1 MTPSALSA
9 LLLLACALPFNSA
22 QSSCSGR
29 CGEEYYRG
37 SMCQCDYDC
46 LTHEECC
53 KDYESQ
59 CTTSDS
65 CKGRCGESFKRGR
78 QCDCDPDCARYS
90 KCCPDYK
97 SQCGIE
103 DTKKPASTTTT
114 KTSSCNNVNDDKPKV
129 VTTTSTRP
137 ASTTTPKT
145 SSCDNIIDHKPKE
158 PEPPQIQPTEEPE
171 MTPNP
176 QEELNEDLSDDQLM
190 PLVTPEPELQDEQ
203 GDDVK
208 GETWP
213 DLPVPSP
220 EAGLEDPEATPNP
233 EDPETG
239 LVDPK
244 ATPNPED
251 PEVTPNPED
260 PEVTPNPEDPEAGLV
275 DPKPTPNPEDPE
287 AGLVDPEVTSN
298 PEDPEA
304 TPNQERTSWSEPSP
318 TEPAPSE
325 TSNPTDPSVDM
336 TPSPTDTETDPEQEA
351 ILEGDYTAFPE
362 ELDPEATPGPEGTP
376 PAEVNLNPS
385 LVEPAKEVPT
395 EKEDSSVPE
404 GQPDSSSSLSALD
417 QTPLGS
423 SSEPTPAAPQP
434 SNQVFP
440 SSEPQP
446 GPTPAEDTL
455 ELLPEGQSE
464 LDPEGQE
471 AESENTLPE
480 DSEPTPSNLENAAT
494 TPAANPASTSPTQGT
509 PSASEDPEAT
519 PASPDSTTP
528 CTKPDQTP
536 SAPEGATP
544 SSEQDSPK
552 ENAPTTTPSD
562 PQDPNAASE
571 APASESGPEDKP
583 GRGDTP
589 DSSDDSVPQTG
600 DLAMLPTPDPLAT
613 STDPAGHEEEG
624 DEAAPE
630 ETTTDPMK
638 LTPVPT
644 TKPTPNKTTEKPK
657 PSKPT
662 GNPKPKP
669 TQPSTLTDI
678 NQALGTDNP
687 RDYQADEHDTNIC
700 SGRPVSAVTT
710 LRNGTVVVFRG
721 HYFWVLDSNRV
732 PGPARGITDV
742 WGVPSPIDTV
752 FTRCNCQGKTYF
764 FKGSKYWRFENG
776 MMEPG
781 YPKLIRVGFNGL
793 QGQIT
798 AALSVPEYRKRRES
812 VYFFKRGGLVQKY
825 SYQSGTSPTCGR
837 KVHYSVY
844 TVRNRV
850 ARQAVPLL
858 GQEINIR
865 LTWRGFPSTVTS
877 AVSIPTRRKQ
887 EGYNY
892 YLFSRSKYYNVN
904 MGDERPFIATPP
916 VSSIPQKNSA
926 KDFFN
931 CPKEV

>member
-1 MTPSALSA
+1 MLLLRLKQRTPVKMTPSGLSA

-29 CGEEYYRG
+29 CGGEYYRG
-37 SMCQCDYDC
+37 YMCQCDYDC
-46 LTHEECC
+46 HTHEECC

-103 DTKKPASTTTT
+103 
-114 KTSSCNNVNDDKPKV
+114 
-129 VTTTSTRP
+129 
-137 ASTTTPKT
+137 
-145 SSCDNIIDHKPKE
+145 E
-158 PEPPQIQPTEEPE
+158 PEPPQIQPNEEPE

-176 QEELNEDLSDDQLM
+176 QEELNEDDQFM

-220 EAGLEDPEATPNP
+220 E
-233 EDPETG
+233 
-239 LVDPK
+239 
-244 ATPNPED
+244 
-251 PEVTPNPED
+251 
-260 PEVTPNPEDPEAGLV
+260 
-275 DPKPTPNPEDPE
+275 
-287 AGLVDPEVTSN
+287 
-298 PEDPEA
+298 
-304 TPNQERTSWSEPSP
+304 
-318 TEPAPSE
+318 
-325 TSNPTDPSVDM
+325 
-336 TPSPTDTETDPEQEA
+336 QEA

-362 ELDPEATPGPEGTP
+362 ELDPEATPGQEGTP
-376 PAEVNLNPS
+376 PAEANLNS
-385 LVEPAKEVPT
+385 YLAEPAKEVPT
-395 EKEDSSVPE
+395 ETADSSVPE
-404 GQPDSSSSLSALD
+404 GQPDSSSSPSALNT
-417 QTPLGS
+417 TPHES
-423 SSEPTPAAPQP
+423 SSEPTPASPQL
-434 SNQVFP
+434 SDQVFP

-455 ELLPEGQSE
+455 ELLSEGQSE

-471 AESENTLPE
+471 AESENTLPK

-494 TPAANPASTSPTQGT
+494 TPASDPVSTSPTQGT
-509 PSASEDPEAT
+509 PSGPEDPEAT
-519 PASPDSTTP
+519 PASLDSTTP
-528 CTKPDQTP
+528 STKPDQTP
-536 SAPEGATP
+536 SAPKGATP
-544 SSEQDSPK
+544 SSEQDSSK

-571 APASESGPEDKP
+571 APASESGPEAKP

-589 DSSDDSVPQTG
+589 DSFDANSVPQTG
-600 DLAMLPTPDPLAT
+600 DLAMPPTSDPQAT
-613 STDPAGHEEEG
+613 PTDPTGHEEEG

-638 LTPVPT
+638 LTLVPT
-644 TKPTPNKTTEKPK
+644 IKPTPNKTTEKPK

-662 GNPKPKP
+662 GKPKP
-669 TQPSTLTDI
+669 RPTRPSTLTDI
-678 NQALGTDNP
+678 NQDLGTDNP
-687 RDYQADEHDTNIC
+687 RDYQADEHNDTNIC
-700 SGRPVSAVTT
+700 SGRPVGAVTT

-752 FTRCNCQGKTYF
+752 VTRCNCQGKTYF
-764 FKGSKYWRFENG
+764 FKGSNYWRFENG

-781 YPKLIRVGFNGL
+781 YPKLIRVGFDGL

-865 LTWRGFPSTVTS
+865 QTWRGFPSTVTS
-877 AVSIPTRRKQ
+877 AVSIPTHRKP

-916 VSSIPQKNSA
+916 VSAAPQKNSA

>member
-1 MTPSALSA
+1 MTPSVLSA

-29 CGEEYYRG
+29 CGGEYYRG
-37 SMCQCDYDC
+37 YMCQCDYDC

-103 DTKKPASTTTT
+103 VFTTTSTKPASTTP
-114 KTSSCNNVNDDKPKV
+114 KTSSCNNVI
-129 VTTTSTRP
+129 
-137 ASTTTPKT
+137 
-145 SSCDNIIDHKPKE
+145 DNKPKE
-158 PEPPQIQPTEEPE
+158 PEPPQIQPNEEPE

-176 QEELNEDLSDDQLM
+176 QEELNEDDQFM

-203 GDDVK
+203 GDDIK

-220 EAGLEDPEATPNP
+220 EA
-233 EDPETG
+233 
-239 LVDPK
+239 
-244 ATPNPED
+244 
-251 PEVTPNPED
+251 
-260 PEVTPNPEDPEAGLV
+260 
-275 DPKPTPNPEDPE
+275 
-287 AGLVDPEVTSN
+287 
-298 PEDPEA
+298 
-304 TPNQERTSWSEPSP
+304 
-318 TEPAPSE
+318 
-325 TSNPTDPSVDM
+325 
-336 TPSPTDTETDPEQEA
+336 EQEA
-351 ILEGDYTAFPE
+351 ILEGDYTPFPE
-362 ELDPEATPGPEGTP
+362 ELDPEATPGQEGTP
-376 PAEVNLNPS
+376 PAEANLNPY
-385 LVEPAKEVPT
+385 LAEPAKVVPT
-395 EKEDSSVPE
+395 ETADSSVPE
-404 GQPDSSSSLSALD
+404 GQPDSSSSPSALD
-417 QTPLGS
+417 TTPPGS
-423 SSEPTPAAPQP
+423 FSEPTSA
-434 SNQVFP
+434 SDQVFP

-455 ELLPEGQSE
+455 ELLSEGQSE

-471 AESENTLPE
+471 AESENTLPK

-494 TPAANPASTSPTQGT
+494 TPASDPTSTSPTQGT
-509 PSASEDPEAT
+509 EDPEAT
-519 PASPDSTTP
+519 PASLDSTTP
-528 CTKPDQTP
+528 PTKPDQTP
-536 SAPEGATP
+536 SATKGDTP
-544 SSEQDSPK
+544 SSEQDSSK
-552 ENAPTTTPSD
+552 EN
-562 PQDPNAASE
+562 E
-571 APASESGPEDKP
+571 APASESGPEAKP

-589 DSSDDSVPQTG
+589 DSFDDSSVPQTG
-600 DLAMLPTPDPLAT
+600 DLATPPTSDPQAA
-613 STDPAGHEEEG
+613 STDPTEHEEKG

-638 LTPVPT
+638 LTLVLT
-644 TKPTPNKTTEKPK
+644 IKPTPNKTTEKPK

-662 GNPKPKP
+662 GKPKP
-669 TQPSTLTDI
+669 SPTRPSTLTDI
-678 NQALGTDNP
+678 NQDLGTDNP
-687 RDYQADEHDTNIC
+687 RDYQADEHNDTNIC
-700 SGRPVSAVTT
+700 SGRPVGAVTT

-764 FKGSKYWRFENG
+764 FKGSNYWRFENG

-781 YPKLIRVGFNGL
+781 YPKLIRVGFDGL

-825 SYQSGTSPTCGR
+825 SYQSGISPTCGR
-837 KVHYSVY
+837 KVHYSVH

-865 LTWRGFPSTVTS
+865 LSWRGFPSTVTS
-877 AVSIPTRRKQ
+877 AVSIPTHRKP

-916 VSSIPQKNSA
+916 VSSAPQKNSA

>member
-1 MTPSALSA
+1 MTPSVISA

-29 CGEEYYRG
+29 CGGEYYRG
-37 SMCQCDYDC
+37 YMCQCDYDC

-65 CKGRCGESFKRGR
+65 CKGRCGQSFKRGR

-103 DTKKPASTTTT
+103 DTKQPGSTTPL
-114 KTSSCNNVNDDKPKV
+114 KTSSCNNVNDE
-129 VTTTSTRP
+129 
-137 ASTTTPKT
+137 TPK
-145 SSCDNIIDHKPKE
+145 E
-158 PEPPQIQPTEEPE
+158 REPPQIQPNEEQE

-176 QEELNEDLSDDQLM
+176 QEELNEDDQFM

-213 DLPVPSP
+213 ELPVPSP
-220 EAGLEDPEATPNP
+220 EA
-233 EDPETG
+233 
-239 LVDPK
+239 
-244 ATPNPED
+244 
-251 PEVTPNPED
+251 
-260 PEVTPNPEDPEAGLV
+260 
-275 DPKPTPNPEDPE
+275 
-287 AGLVDPEVTSN
+287 
-298 PEDPEA
+298 
-304 TPNQERTSWSEPSP
+304 
-318 TEPAPSE
+318 
-325 TSNPTDPSVDM
+325 
-336 TPSPTDTETDPEQEA
+336 EQEA
-351 ILEGDYTAFPE
+351 ILVGDYTPFPE
-362 ELDPEATPGPEGTP
+362 EWDPEATPGQEGTP
-376 PAEVNLNPS
+376 PAEANPY
-385 LVEPAKEVPT
+385 LAEPAKEVPT
-395 EKEDSSVPE
+395 ETADSSVPE
-404 GQPDSSSSLSALD
+404 GQPDSSSSPYALD
-417 QTPLGS
+417 TTPARS
-423 SSEPTPAAPQP
+423 SSEPTPASPQP
-434 SNQVFP
+434 SDQVFP

-446 GPTPAEDTL
+446 GPTPAEDIL
-455 ELLPEGQSE
+455 ELLSEGQSE

-471 AESENTLPE
+471 AESENTLPK
-480 DSEPTPSNLENAAT
+480 DSEPRTSNLENAAT
-494 TPAANPASTSPTQGT
+494 TPASDPTSTGPTQGT
-509 PSASEDPEAT
+509 PSGPEDPEAT
-519 PASPDSTTP
+519 PASLDSTTP
-528 CTKPDQTP
+528 STKPDQTP
-536 SAPEGATP
+536 SAPEGSTP
-544 SSEQDSPK
+544 SSEQDSYK

-562 PQDPNAASE
+562 PQDPNASSE
-571 APASESGPEDKP
+571 APASDSGPEAKP
-583 GRGDTP
+583 GRVDTP
-589 DSSDDSVPQTG
+589 ESFDDSSIPQTG
-600 DLAMLPTPDPLAT
+600 DLATPPTSDPQAT
-613 STDPAGHEEEG
+613 STDPTGHEEEG
-624 DEAAPE
+624 DKAAPE
-630 ETTTDPMK
+630 EITTDPMK
-638 LTPVPT
+638 LTLVPT
-644 TKPTPNKTTEKPK
+644 IKPTPNKTTEKPK

-662 GNPKPKP
+662 GKPKP
-669 TQPSTLTDI
+669 SPTRPSTLTDI
-678 NQALGTDNP
+678 NQDLGTDNP
-687 RDYQADEHDTNIC
+687 RDYQADEHNDTNIC
-700 SGRPVSAVTT
+700 SGRPVGAVTT

-764 FKGSKYWRFENG
+764 FKGSNYWRFENG

-781 YPKLIRVGFNGL
+781 YPKLIRAGFDGL

-825 SYQSGTSPTCGR
+825 SYQSGISPTCGR

-850 ARQAVPLL
+850 ARQAAPLL

-877 AVSIPTRRKQ
+877 AVSIPTHKKP

-916 VSSIPQKNSA
+916 VSSAPQKNSA

>member
-1 MTPSALSA
+1 MTPSVLSA

-22 QSSCSGR
+22 QC
-29 CGEEYYRG
+29 
-37 SMCQCDYDC
+37 
-46 LTHEECC
+46 
-53 KDYESQ
+53 
-59 CTTSDS
+59 DS

-103 DTKKPASTTTT
+103 VFTTTSTKPASTTP
-114 KTSSCNNVNDDKPKV
+114 KTSSCNNVI
-129 VTTTSTRP
+129 
-137 ASTTTPKT
+137 
-145 SSCDNIIDHKPKE
+145 DNKPKE
-158 PEPPQIQPTEEPE
+158 PEPPQIQPNEEPE

-176 QEELNEDLSDDQLM
+176 QEELNEDDQFM

-203 GDDVK
+203 GDDIK

-220 EAGLEDPEATPNP
+220 EA
-233 EDPETG
+233 
-239 LVDPK
+239 
-244 ATPNPED
+244 
-251 PEVTPNPED
+251 
-260 PEVTPNPEDPEAGLV
+260 
-275 DPKPTPNPEDPE
+275 
-287 AGLVDPEVTSN
+287 
-298 PEDPEA
+298 
-304 TPNQERTSWSEPSP
+304 
-318 TEPAPSE
+318 
-325 TSNPTDPSVDM
+325 
-336 TPSPTDTETDPEQEA
+336 EQEA
-351 ILEGDYTAFPE
+351 ILEGDYTPFPE
-362 ELDPEATPGPEGTP
+362 ELDPEATPGQEGTP
-376 PAEVNLNPS
+376 PAEANLNPY
-385 LVEPAKEVPT
+385 LAEPAKVVPT
-395 EKEDSSVPE
+395 ETADSSVPE
-404 GQPDSSSSLSALD
+404 GQPDSSSSPSALD
-417 QTPLGS
+417 TTPPGS
-423 SSEPTPAAPQP
+423 FSEPTSA
-434 SNQVFP
+434 SDQVFP

-455 ELLPEGQSE
+455 ELLSEGQSE

-471 AESENTLPE
+471 AESENTLPK

-494 TPAANPASTSPTQGT
+494 TPASDPTSTSPTQGT
-509 PSASEDPEAT
+509 EDPEAT
-519 PASPDSTTP
+519 PASLDSTTP
-528 CTKPDQTP
+528 PTKPDQTP
-536 SAPEGATP
+536 SATKGDTP
-544 SSEQDSPK
+544 SSEQDSSK
-552 ENAPTTTPSD
+552 EN
-562 PQDPNAASE
+562 E
-571 APASESGPEDKP
+571 APASESGPEAKP

-589 DSSDDSVPQTG
+589 DSFDDSSVPQTG
-600 DLAMLPTPDPLAT
+600 DLATPPTSDPQAA
-613 STDPAGHEEEG
+613 STDPTEHEEKG

-638 LTPVPT
+638 LTLVLT
-644 TKPTPNKTTEKPK
+644 IKPTPNKTTEKPK

-662 GNPKPKP
+662 GKPKP
-669 TQPSTLTDI
+669 SPTRPSTLTDI
-678 NQALGTDNP
+678 NQDLGTDNP
-687 RDYQADEHDTNIC
+687 RDYQADEHNDTNIC
-700 SGRPVSAVTT
+700 SGRPVGAVTT

-764 FKGSKYWRFENG
+764 FKGSNYWRFENG

-781 YPKLIRVGFNGL
+781 YPKLIRVGFDGL

-825 SYQSGTSPTCGR
+825 SYQSGISPTCGR
-837 KVHYSVY
+837 KVHYSVH

-865 LTWRGFPSTVTS
+865 LSWRGFPSTVTS
-877 AVSIPTRRKQ
+877 AVSIPTHRKP

-916 VSSIPQKNSA
+916 VSSAPQKNSA

>member
-1 MTPSALSA
+1 MTPSVLSA

-29 CGEEYYRG
+29 CGGEYYRG
-37 SMCQCDYDC
+37 YMCQCDYDC

-103 DTKKPASTTTT
+103 VFTTTSTKPASTTP
-114 KTSSCNNVNDDKPKV
+114 KTSSCNNVI
-129 VTTTSTRP
+129 
-137 ASTTTPKT
+137 
-145 SSCDNIIDHKPKE
+145 DNKPKE
-158 PEPPQIQPTEEPE
+158 PEPPQIQPNEEPE

-176 QEELNEDLSDDQLM
+176 QEELNEDDQFM

-203 GDDVK
+203 GDDIK

-220 EAGLEDPEATPNP
+220 EA
-233 EDPETG
+233 
-239 LVDPK
+239 
-244 ATPNPED
+244 
-251 PEVTPNPED
+251 
-260 PEVTPNPEDPEAGLV
+260 
-275 DPKPTPNPEDPE
+275 
-287 AGLVDPEVTSN
+287 
-298 PEDPEA
+298 
-304 TPNQERTSWSEPSP
+304 
-318 TEPAPSE
+318 
-325 TSNPTDPSVDM
+325 
-336 TPSPTDTETDPEQEA
+336 EQEA
-351 ILEGDYTAFPE
+351 ILEGDYTPFPE
-362 ELDPEATPGPEGTP
+362 ELDPEATPGQEGTP
-376 PAEVNLNPS
+376 PAEANLNPY
-385 LVEPAKEVPT
+385 LAEPAKVVPT
-395 EKEDSSVPE
+395 ETADSSVPE
-404 GQPDSSSSLSALD
+404 GQPDSSSSPSALD
-417 QTPLGS
+417 TTPPGS
-423 SSEPTPAAPQP
+423 FSEPTSA
-434 SNQVFP
+434 SDQVFP

-455 ELLPEGQSE
+455 EILSEGQSE

-471 AESENTLPE
+471 AESENTLPK

-494 TPAANPASTSPTQGT
+494 TPASDPTSTSPTQGT
-509 PSASEDPEAT
+509 EDPEAT
-519 PASPDSTTP
+519 LASLDSTTP
-528 CTKPDQTP
+528 PTKPDQTP
-536 SAPEGATP
+536 SATKGDTP
-544 SSEQDSPK
+544 SSEQDSSK
-552 ENAPTTTPSD
+552 ENAPTTTPLD

-571 APASESGPEDKP
+571 APASESGPEAKP

-589 DSSDDSVPQTG
+589 DSFDESSVPQTG
-600 DLAMLPTPDPLAT
+600 DLATPPTSDPQAT
-613 STDPAGHEEEG
+613 STDPTEHEEKG
-624 DEAAPE
+624 D

-638 LTPVPT
+638 LTLVLT
-644 TKPTPNKTTEKPK
+644 IKPTPNKTTEKPK

-662 GNPKPKP
+662 GKPKP
-669 TQPSTLTDI
+669 SPTRPSTLTDI
-678 NQALGTDNP
+678 NQDLGTDNP
-687 RDYQADEHDTNIC
+687 RDYQADEHNDTNIC
-700 SGRPVSAVTT
+700 SGRPVGAVTT

-764 FKGSKYWRFENG
+764 FKGSNYWRFENG

-781 YPKLIRVGFNGL
+781 YPKLIRVGFDGL

-825 SYQSGTSPTCGR
+825 SYQSGISPTCGR
-837 KVHYSVY
+837 KVHYSVH

-877 AVSIPTRRKQ
+877 AVSIPTHRKP

-916 VSSIPQKNSA
+916 VSSAPQKNSA

>member
-1 MTPSALSA
+1 MTPSVLSA

-29 CGEEYYRG
+29 CGGEYYRG
-37 SMCQCDYDC
+37 YMCQCDYDC

-103 DTKKPASTTTT
+103 DTKRPGSTTPL
-114 KTSSCNNVNDDKPKV
+114 KTSSCNNVNDEKPKV
-129 VTTTSTRP
+129 FTTTSTKP
-137 ASTTTPKT
+137 ASTTPKT
-145 SSCDNIIDHKPKE
+145 SSCNNVIDNKPKE
-158 PEPPQIQPTEEPE
+158 PEPPQIQPNEEPE

-176 QEELNEDLSDDQLM
+176 QEELNEDDQFM

-203 GDDVK
+203 GDDIK

-220 EAGLEDPEATPNP
+220 EA
-233 EDPETG
+233 
-239 LVDPK
+239 
-244 ATPNPED
+244 
-251 PEVTPNPED
+251 
-260 PEVTPNPEDPEAGLV
+260 
-275 DPKPTPNPEDPE
+275 
-287 AGLVDPEVTSN
+287 
-298 PEDPEA
+298 
-304 TPNQERTSWSEPSP
+304 
-318 TEPAPSE
+318 
-325 TSNPTDPSVDM
+325 
-336 TPSPTDTETDPEQEA
+336 EQEA
-351 ILEGDYTAFPE
+351 ILEGDYTPFPE
-362 ELDPEATPGPEGTP
+362 ELDPEATPGQEGTP
-376 PAEVNLNPS
+376 PAEANLNPY
-385 LVEPAKEVPT
+385 LAEPAKVVPT
-395 EKEDSSVPE
+395 ETADSSVPE
-404 GQPDSSSSLSALD
+404 GQPDSSSSPSALD
-417 QTPLGS
+417 TTPPGS
-423 SSEPTPAAPQP
+423 FSEPTSA
-434 SNQVFP
+434 SDQVFP

-455 ELLPEGQSE
+455 EILSEGQSE

-471 AESENTLPE
+471 AESENTLPK

-494 TPAANPASTSPTQGT
+494 TPASDPTSTSPTQGT
-509 PSASEDPEAT
+509 EDPEAT
-519 PASPDSTTP
+519 LASLDSTTP
-528 CTKPDQTP
+528 PTKPDQTP
-536 SAPEGATP
+536 SATKGDTP
-544 SSEQDSPK
+544 SSEQDSSK
-552 ENAPTTTPSD
+552 ENAPTTTPLD

-571 APASESGPEDKP
+571 APASESGPEAKP

-589 DSSDDSVPQTG
+589 DSFDESSVPQTG
-600 DLAMLPTPDPLAT
+600 DLATPPTSDPQAT
-613 STDPAGHEEEG
+613 STDPTEHEEKG
-624 DEAAPE
+624 D

-638 LTPVPT
+638 LTLVLT
-644 TKPTPNKTTEKPK
+644 IKPTPNKTTEKPK

-662 GNPKPKP
+662 GKPKP
-669 TQPSTLTDI
+669 SPTRPSTLTDI
-678 NQALGTDNP
+678 NQDLGTDNP
-687 RDYQADEHDTNIC
+687 RDYQADEHNDTNIC
-700 SGRPVSAVTT
+700 SGRPVGAVTT

-764 FKGSKYWRFENG
+764 FKGSNYWRFENG

-781 YPKLIRVGFNGL
+781 YPKLIRVGFDGL

-825 SYQSGTSPTCGR
+825 SYQSGISPTCGR
-837 KVHYSVY
+837 KVHYSVH

-877 AVSIPTRRKQ
+877 AVSIPTHRKP

-916 VSSIPQKNSA
+916 VSSAPQKNSA